1 MNIYLIENSVNLK
14 MYVGITSKSVE
25 ARYRQHLKR
34 VNAGENYKLYNAM
47 RKYGVENFTYRL
59 IDVASDWQDACK
71 KERFYIAKYNSR
83 DNGYNMT
90 LGGEGQYGLVYTDE
104 MRKARS
110 ILSKGEGNPNYGRV
124 SSMRGKHY
132 TEAQRLKYKESAK
145 KRWLNKEYIEAQRLS
160 HIGKKHT
167 PEVRELLSKLRRE
180 RCLA

>member
-47 RKYGVENFTYRL
+47 RKYEVENFTYRL

-90 LGGEGQYGLVYTDE
+90 LGGEGQFGLVWTDGQ
-104 MRKARS
+104 RKARG
-110 ILSKGEGNPNYGRV
+110 ILSSGRSNPNYGKV
-124 SSMRGKHY
+124 SAMRGKHY
-132 TEAQRLKYKESAK
+132 PPEHILKLKEAAK
-145 KRWLNKEYIEAQRLS
+145 KKEDVEF
-160 HIGKKHT
+160 H
-167 PEVRELLSKLRRE
+167 
-180 RCLA
+180 